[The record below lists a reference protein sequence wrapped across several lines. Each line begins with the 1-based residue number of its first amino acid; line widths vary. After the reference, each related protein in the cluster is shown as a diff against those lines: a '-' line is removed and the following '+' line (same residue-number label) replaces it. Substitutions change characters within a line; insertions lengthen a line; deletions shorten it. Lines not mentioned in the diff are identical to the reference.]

1 MNEDE
6 KWMSLALEQAVKA
19 EEDGEVP
26 VGAILV
32 KDGLVVARAH
42 NQPIS
47 TNDAT
52 AHAEIQLLRAAGEK
66 LKNYRLT
73 GTSLYVTLE
82 PCAMCLGAIMH
93 ARVERVVFGAHDP
106 KTGVCG
112 SSENLMEA
120 NCFNHKIN
128 LVSGVLENESK
139 QLLKNFFI
147 SRREINNLKTITPYL
162 E

>member
-1 MNEDE
+1 MNDDE
-6 KWMSLALEQAVKA
+6 KWMFLALEQARKA
-19 EEDGEVP
+19 EEEGEVP

-32 KDGLVVARAH
+32 KDGLLIAKAH

-52 AHAEIQLLRAAGEK
+52 AHAEIKLLRAAGKK

-73 GTSLYVTLE
+73 GTSLFVTLE

-93 ARVERVVFGAHDP
+93 ARIERIVFGAHDP

-112 SSENLMEA
+112 SSENLIDA
-120 NCFNHKIN
+120 NCFNHTIKLN
-128 LVSGVLENESK
+128 SGVLENESSK
-139 QLLKNFFI
+139 ILKSFFI
-147 SRREINNLKTITPYL
+147 SHR
-162 E
+162 

>member
-6 KWMSLALEQAVKA
+6 KWMSLALEQARKA
-19 EEDGEVP
+19 KGENEVP

-32 KDGLVVARAH
+32 KDGLLIAKAH
-42 NQPIS
+42 NQPLS
-47 TNDAT
+47 KNDPT
-52 AHAEIQLLRAAGEK
+52 AHAEIQLLRAAGKK

-93 ARVERVVFGAHDP
+93 ARVEHVVFGAYDL

-112 SSENLMEA
+112 SSENLINA
-120 NCFNHKIN
+120 KCFNHKIN
-128 LVSGVLENESK
+128 LASGVMENESK
-139 QLLKNFFI
+139 QLLKNFFN
-147 SRREINNLKTITPYL
+147 SRR
-162 E
+162 

>member
-6 KWMSLALEQAVKA
+6 KWMNLALEQARIA
-19 EEDGEVP
+19 EEEGEVP
-26 VGAILV
+26 VGAILI
-32 KDGLVVARAH
+32 KDGILVAQAH

-47 TNDAT
+47 TNDPT
-52 AHAEIQLLRAAGEK
+52 AHAEIQLIRAAGEK
-66 LKNYRLT
+66 FKNYRLT

-93 ARVERVVFGAHDP
+93 ARIKRIIYGAHDL

-128 LVSGVLENESK
+128 LVSGVLKNEST

-147 SRREINNLKTITPYL
+147 TRR
-162 E
+162 

>member
-6 KWMSLALEQAVKA
+6 KWMNLALEQAVKA
-19 EEDGEVP
+19 EKEGEVP

-47 TNDAT
+47 TNDPT
-52 AHAEIQLLRAAGEK
+52 AHAEIQLLRAAGEE
-66 LKNYRLT
+66 LNNYRLT

-82 PCAMCLGAIMH
+82 PCAMCLGAMMH
-93 ARVERVVFGAHDP
+93 ARVERIVYGAHDP

-112 SSENLMEA
+112 SSENLIDA
-120 NCFNHKIN
+120 NCFNHKID
-128 LVSGVLENESK
+128 LVSGVLENECK
-139 QLLKNFFI
+139 QLLKKFFI
-147 SRREINNLKTITPYL
+147 SRR
-162 E
+162 

>member
-6 KWMSLALEQAVKA
+6 KWMSLALEQARKA
-19 EEDGEVP
+19 EEEGEVP

-32 KDGLVVARAH
+32 KDGLLIARAH
-42 NQPIS
+42 NKPIS

-52 AHAEIQLLRAAGEK
+52 AHAEIQLLRAAGKK

-93 ARVERVVFGAHDP
+93 ARVEHVVFGAYDP

-112 SSENLMEA
+112 SSENLMDA
-120 NCFNHKIN
+120 KCFNHKIN
-128 LVSGVLENESK
+128 LVSGVLENECR
-139 QLLKNFFI
+139 QLLKKFFI
-147 SRREINNLKTITPYL
+147 SRR
-162 E
+162 

>member
-147 SRREINNLKTITPYL
+147 SRREINNLKTITSYL